1 MSDRQSIIAEKTKLE
16 KELEALETVINM
28 FGIDITKD
36 ISSFGENTLSPQE
49 QRDYQLISHYNEK
62 KNEIETLEKQL
73 APEPEWLKKEIQ
85 AQTDMQR
92 DVQIKAAKQA
102 PNPTVREILLAADPA
117 TNAKYNALRRIL
129 REEEEELE
137 KFDEYS
143 ENYKEFLEKDTKMSQ
158 DEKEAT
164 ILNIDEQHKVISDNI
179 EDIKQKLKEIV
190 SSSKGGK
197 RKRSKKS
204 KSKKNKTKKSNRKV
218 KTEKKRRKSK
228 RK

>member
-36 ISSFGENTLSPQE
+36 ISSFGEKTLSPQE

-73 APEPEWLKKEIQ
+73 ASEPEWLKKEIQ

-92 DVQIKAAKQA
+92 EVQIKAAEQA

-137 KFDEYS
+137 
-143 ENYKEFLEKDTKMSQ
+143 NEKLFGSKYHQ
-158 DEKEAT
+158 EKINEMKKAAASGRVPQGMPLRLLT
-164 ILNIDEQHKVISDNI
+164 MHHMPMNVM
-179 EDIKQKLKEIV
+179 V
-190 SSSKGGK
+190 STYVTLAMTHRLSACGH
-197 RKRSKKS
+197 
-204 KSKKNKTKKSNRKV
+204 V
-218 KTEKKRRKSK
+218 SK
-228 RK
+228 RYLSGYRINDLYNWKLLNGSTA